1 MNLFLYN
8 AFRCACRSCIIQL
21 LIFLLTTIIL
31 YSSGENYSI
40 NYVTMPVTTRS
51 MMKRGLQPSSASVG
65 ILTSQTCCTDG
76 TLEISSMESPIIIPD
91 SLLSLPDLV
100 DQCNASSSS
109 SEASSSSNNSVLL
122 EASDHSSNMALH
134 NFETLADFE
143 NFDFENLESSINT
156 PTQTVDHNLE
166 NSQFVA
172 MPSGSTDDMNP
183 SVKADDDPSS
193 QENILQ
199 HLHLISNQMLSNYQD
214 LQNQIAQSEMKFSV
228 ELAKVTQAN
237 DTFRQEICSELSQ
250 VTSSMSVSTSAT
262 TQANSTNVI
271 PNTSTTSTSVPVSS
285 PSSQISN
292 QDFQTQMM
300 TLLTTTFSKLTT
312 VIDSKSLDTKS
323 EWPKFGGDM
332 KKFKN
337 WQLAILAQ
345 LSLSPWSEL
354 YDPSNNTLFFKSH
367 QIINS
372 MRNFMPSYCFVLK
385 VRCFRIWYP
394 GNISVPMDY
403 YYSKNLLRLIIQVMF
418 LKLRQLKLQN
428 FGAI

>member
-1 MNLFLYN
+1 M
-8 AFRCACRSCIIQL
+8 
-21 LIFLLTTIIL
+21 
-31 YSSGENYSI
+31 
-40 NYVTMPVTTRS
+40 
-51 MMKRGLQPSSASVG
+51 
-65 ILTSQTCCTDG
+65 
-76 TLEISSMESPIIIPD
+76 
-91 SLLSLPDLV
+91 
-100 DQCNASSSS
+100 
-109 SEASSSSNNSVLL
+109 VLK
-122 EASDHSSNMALH
+122 

-143 NFDFENLESSINT
+143 NFDFETLETSINT
-156 PTQTVDHNLE
+156 PTQTVDHNFE

-172 MPSGSTDDMNP
+172 MSSGSTDDMKP
-183 SVKADDDPSS
+183 SVKAEDDPSS

-199 HLHLISNQMLSNYQD
+199 LLHLISNQMLSNYQD
-214 LQNQIAQSEMKFSV
+214 LQNQIAQSEMKFSA

-237 DTFRQEICSELSQ
+237 DTFRQEIRSELSQ
-250 VTSSMSVSTSAT
+250 GTSSMSVSTSAT

-271 PNTSTTSTSVPVSS
+271 PNTSTTSISVPVSS

-300 TLLTTTFSKLTT
+300 TLLTMIFSKLTT
-312 VIDSKSLDTKS
+312 VIDSKSSDTKS

-337 WQLAILAQ
+337 WQLAILA
-345 LSLSPWSEL
+345 LLNYPCL
-354 YDPSNNTLFFKSH
+354 LGVNCMIPVIILFFKSH

-372 MRNFMPSYCFVLK
+372 MRNFMPSYYFVLK

-403 YYSKNLLRLIIQVMF
+403 YYSKNLLRLIVQVMF
-418 LKLRQLKLQN
+418 LKLRQLKMQN